1 VDSRSPQPP
10 IAEADWPWWAP
21 GAPRPPAPGADPG
34 EPGGAHAEGAD
45 GPLVGAR
52 AADLLATDRAYRAR
66 QRDIAPLEVAGAG
79 PPGRA
84 GWLRRFVHR
93 HGWRAYALPVLA
105 VITVVAL
112 VSERGGHDKAA
123 AAEQGASSGVDAT
136 TVTVKAP
143 PTATGDQ
150 SLKTDAP
157 APGSQNSVLQSDA
170 LPAGGAYTVTGT
182 GSFAVIPGSGPV
194 VGKGPVH
201 HYSIE
206 IENGITG
213 IDPTAFAATVQAVLS
228 DPRSWTAGTGGA
240 AIALQRVDS
249 GPIDFHVTLTTSMTV
264 RTLCGYDIPIE
275 TSCFAA
281 KGQLASKVNRVVIND
296 ARWVRGDAS
305 YIGDLAAYQEY
316 MINHESGHA
325 IGHQHA
331 HECLPGG
338 LAPAMMQQTIGLK
351 TTNGQICQANPWPY
365 PPGVVGAPGAEAPDT
380 PVNNEF
386 NLQNE

>member
-1 VDSRSPQPP
+1 VDSGSTQPP
-10 IAEADWPWWAP
+10 VAEAEWPWWAP
-21 GAPRPPAPGADPG
+21 GAPRPSSAPDPG
-34 EPGGAHAEGAD
+34 VDD
-45 GPLVGAR
+45 GDPVGAR

-66 QRDIAPLEVAGAG
+66 QRDVAPLELECAGGG
-79 PPGRA
+79 PPRRGNDG

-93 HGWRAYALPVLA
+93 HGWRAYALPILA
-105 VITVVAL
+105 VVTVVAL
-112 VSERGGHDKAA
+112 ATQHGDHDKAA
-123 AAEQGASSGVDAT
+123 AAQQVHSAGAGAT
-136 TVTVKAP
+136 TPTVKAP

-157 APGSQNSVLQSDA
+157 SAGSQNSVLQSDA
-170 LPAGGAYTVTGT
+170 LPPGGAYTVTGT
-182 GSFAVIPGSGPV
+182 GTFAVISGSGPV
-194 VGKGPVH
+194 VGKGTVH
-201 HYSIE
+201 RYSIE

-228 DPRSWTAGTGGA
+228 DPRSWTAGTGAA

-275 TSCFAA
+275 TSCFAP

-296 ARWVRGDAS
+296 ARWVRGDAA
-305 YIGDLAAYQEY
+305 YIADLAAYQEY

-325 IGHQHA
+325 LGHEHA
-331 HECLPGG
+331 HDCLPGG

-351 TTNGQICQANPWPY
+351 TTSGQICQANPWPY
-365 PPGVVGAPGAEAPDT
+365 PPGAVGAPGAEAPDT
-380 PVNNEF
+380 PINNEF